1 MQRCRVADLQLATD
15 TDGELKGQAVPR
27 RSLGRPGPPRGRPS
41 IDSDS
46 AGLVAPGGT
55 ASFPA
60 SHGYR
65 GKAAQSERSQMALD
79 LVMARHW
86 TLMAS

>member
-27 RSLGRPGPPRGRPS
+27 RSLGRPGPPLHRFRWSGRPWWH
-41 IDSDS
+41 
-46 AGLVAPGGT
+46 GVPPFL
-55 ASFPA
+55 

-65 GKAAQSERSQMALD
+65 GKAAHESERSQMALD

>member
-1 MQRCRVADLQLATD
+1 MQWCRVADLQLATD
-15 TDGELKGQAVPR
+15 TDGELKGSGGA
-27 RSLGRPGPPRGRPS
+27 SAGRGRPS

-55 ASFPA
+55 ASSPS